1 MIARNRMLRNSA
13 LCVKQSAFKIQRK
26 QEFAGYG
33 KTPGGKKI
41 PSATKQAPEKLA
53 E

>member
-1 MIARNRMLRNSA
+1 MLRNSA
-13 LCVKQSAFKIQRK
+13 LCVKESVYKILRK

-33 KTPGGKKI
+33 TPGEKKV
-41 PSATKQAPEKLA
+41 PSATKQAAEKLG